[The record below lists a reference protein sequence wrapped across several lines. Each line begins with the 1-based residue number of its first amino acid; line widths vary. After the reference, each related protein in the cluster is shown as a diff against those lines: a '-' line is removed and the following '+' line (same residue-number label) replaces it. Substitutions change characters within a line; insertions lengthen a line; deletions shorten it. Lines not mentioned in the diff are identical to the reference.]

1 MSRIQCINYVC
12 LHCPVKPVFSAQ
24 TQMPCGESQA
34 LCDSS
39 PWRPQ
44 ALLDREVNKYWDLGT
59 NQSMPSSH
67 VLHSYIRR
75 LKCMSHKTNLTQL
88 KYELYSAH
96 EKCDVWSGP
105 KTHHVSPKSGFVQRL
120 VPFKASKKSKFSE
133 GLWPYYYPYSML
145 GLRLH
150 VALRSPCPEYAVE
163 SSGWTVCTC
172 SRAGR
177 ATMMQKCLANL

>member
-1 MSRIQCINYVC
+1 MSHTTSPADGLYVSFFCASRIFGKSSTGVSNVEFFMSRIQCINYVC

-96 EKCDVWSGP
+96 EKCDV
-105 KTHHVSPKSGFVQRL
+105 
-120 VPFKASKKSKFSE
+120 
-133 GLWPYYYPYSML
+133 
-145 GLRLH
+145 
-150 VALRSPCPEYAVE
+150 
-163 SSGWTVCTC
+163 
-172 SRAGR
+172 
-177 ATMMQKCLANL
+177 